1 MSTMTTT
8 RDSIRVKE
16 TTSMQFPAPPEV
28 VSYAQRYLKPENLP
42 ISLTHPETPSL
53 PTTSFM
59 QAPIFHYDMDK
70 LSDEQ
75 SEGPLPPTPQPLP
88 SSQLQLQQP
97 QQEKKEEKE
106 QAEYVLQQPLYPE
119 DNLVGVLEEK
129 EEVKEEDKEKERD
142 FWEV

>member
-1 MSTMTTT
+1 MSTMTTA

-16 TTSMQFPAPPEV
+16 TTSMQLPAPPEV
-28 VSYAQRYLKPENLP
+28 VSYARQYLKQENLP
-42 ISLTHPETPSL
+42 ASLTSIPTTSI

-75 SEGPLPPTPQPLP
+75 SEGPLPPSPQPLP
-88 SSQLQLQQP
+88 SSQLQLQQS
-97 QQEKKEEKE
+97 QQEKEEEKV
-106 QAEYVLQQPLYPE
+106 QAEYVLQQPLYPD
-119 DNLVGVLEEK
+119 DNLLGALEEK
-129 EEVKEEDKEKERD
+129 EEDKEEDKEEERD